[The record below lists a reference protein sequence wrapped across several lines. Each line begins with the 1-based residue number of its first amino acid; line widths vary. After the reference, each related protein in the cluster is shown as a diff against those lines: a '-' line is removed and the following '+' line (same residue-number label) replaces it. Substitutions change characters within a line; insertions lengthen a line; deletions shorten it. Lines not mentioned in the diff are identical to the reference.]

1 MFIINE
7 INNEQG
13 VENFSKSFKLKLV
26 GNCGEMCT
34 FTVAYYNKVA

>member
-13 VENFSKSFKLKLV
+13 VENFRKFLVKS
-26 GNCGEMCT
+26 CGELWGNVY
-34 FTVAYYNKVA
+34 FYRRLL

>member
-13 VENFSKSFKLKLV
+13 VENFSKSV